1 MLDVGGLSSRRSE
14 DCCIE
19 TNITGLSLLTGTSDL
34 ADYLSLSRS
43 NENMQSPFP
52 HCSRG

>member
-19 TNITGLSLLTGTSDL
+19 NQIANLSPLIGKAIQQIILV
-34 ADYLSLSRS
+34 
-43 NENMQSPFP
+43 
-52 HCSRG
+52 